1 MILDSS
7 LPQPTMYNRKTQKYL
22 CLIVVLF
29 RPEEGQIENVNAL
42 ASRYSVVA
50 VDNSKGEYG
59 IRNAHYIPLHEN
71 KGIAAAQNVGIRY
84 AREKGFKYVLLLD
97 QDSKLDEGFVQNLV
111 ADFQEIRNIDPK
123 VGFIGPVFV
132 DDSSGQE
139 YKNYSD
145 KSEKFTRTS
154 ALIASGCLISMEC
167 LDTVGGMDE
176 SLFIDLVDFEWCWR
190 ANSMGY
196 SGYMT
201 RRVQMLH
208 SIGKEYHNWHG
219 FVLGISAPFRY
230 YYQYRN
236 TLWLCKRRYVPLRW
250 KIKAIVRRMLDV
262 IIVPIVS
269 KNVLQVLKNM
279 FKGIKEGLLLCN
291 YIKY

>member
-1 MILDSS
+1 MNSHDVKDIV
-7 LPQPTMYNRKTQKYL
+7 
-22 CLIVVLF
+22 CLIVVLYNP
-29 RPEEGQIENVNAL
+29 REEQIKNINTL
-42 ASRYSVVA
+42 TSNFTIVA
-50 VDNSKGEYG
+50 VDNSDGELG
-59 IRNAHYIPLHEN
+59 INKTHYIPLHAN
-71 KGIAAAQNVGIRY
+71 KGIAYAQNIGIKWAKENGY
-84 AREKGFKYVLLLD
+84 NYVLLLD
-97 QDSKLDEGFVQNLV
+97 QDSKLDEGFVKKIYQDYL
-111 ADFQEIRNIDPK
+111 AIKEHDPK
-123 VGFIGPVFV
+123 VGFIGPIYV
-132 DDSSGQE
+132 DEVSKKE

-145 KSEKFTRTS
+145 KSEKFTRSS

-219 FVLGISAPFRY
+219 FVLGLSAPFRY

-236 TLWLCKRRYVPLRW
+236 TLWLLRRDYVPGKW
-250 KIKAIVRRMLDV
+250 KLKSVRRLLDM
-262 IIVPIVS
+262 ILVPLVS
-269 KNVLQVLKNM
+269 KQGWLVLKYM
-279 FKGIKEGLLLCN
+279 IKGIKDGLFKKNLLT
-291 YIKY
+291 Y